1 MGSWWVPNDWHE
13 RRSASGR
20 WTARSESQRSSRRAE
35 VPVAADLRSGQEPC
49 PTGKATPTPLRR
61 PRPAT
66 RSRGRREIQRVQPH
80 ANERQGS
87 RGKSAPRADPR
98 PVRTRHGRRP
108 EGPAARMPFATVA
121 NPARRHHRCC
131 QGRAATARRWTAR
144 PRTTPSITEQ
154 PSRESSRHCSLRRDP
169 AVLIELDPWRC
180 PRAAA
185 VGVLA
190 RAALGGTSV
199 TDATVE
205 AEAPRIERGATAGE
219 RRRQH
224 IGPRAVLLLP
234 QRDAEALRAGAQG
247 ETLACWQRSSPGA
260 PLGAPARC

>member
-169 AVLIELDPWRC
+169 AVRDRARPVALPPSGSGRSACQGRSRRHIRKRRNRRSRSAEDRAWRY
-180 PRAAA
+180 RWGTQAAA
-185 VGVLA
+185 HWAA
-190 RAALGGTSV
+190 RCASAS
-199 TDATVE
+199 
-205 AEAPRIERGATAGE
+205 
-219 RRRQH
+219 
-224 IGPRAVLLLP
+224 
-234 QRDAEALRAGAQG
+234 
-247 ETLACWQRSSPGA
+247 
-260 PLGAPARC
+260 PARCGSVARGRRRDCLGR